1 LRRLSRI
8 APTFAVLALIASV
21 ACVSARDTRPP
32 GDDPLADF
40 KQRVDSY
47 MELHNTLEKQG
58 PPMKTTADQAAIR
71 ASQQALAARIQA
83 ARANAK
89 QGDVFTPAVATKL
102 RQLLNP
108 ELRGTQSA
116 GTRASIREATPA
128 EFTLKVNGSY
138 PENAPLS
145 TVPPNVLQVL
155 PSLPEDLQYRIVSRH
170 LILHDV
176 HANIVVDFLYDVM
189 CDKC

>member
-1 LRRLSRI
+1 LRILSRT
-8 APTFAVLALIASV
+8 APTFALLALIAAV
-21 ACVSARDTRPP
+21 ACVSTRETRPT
-32 GDDPLADF
+32 GADPLADF
-40 KQRVDSY
+40 KQRVDTY
-47 MELHNTLEKQG
+47 MELHNRLERQG
-58 PPMKTTADQAAIR
+58 PPMKTTDDQAAIR

-83 ARANAK
+83 ARASARP
-89 QGDVFTPAVATKL
+89 GDIFTTAVATKL

-116 GTRASIREATPA
+116 GTRASIREGTPA
-128 EFTLKVNGSY
+128 EFTLKVNASY

-155 PSLPEDLQYRIVSRH
+155 PSLPEDLQYRIVNRH

-176 HANIVVDFLYDVM
+176 HANLIVDFLYDVM